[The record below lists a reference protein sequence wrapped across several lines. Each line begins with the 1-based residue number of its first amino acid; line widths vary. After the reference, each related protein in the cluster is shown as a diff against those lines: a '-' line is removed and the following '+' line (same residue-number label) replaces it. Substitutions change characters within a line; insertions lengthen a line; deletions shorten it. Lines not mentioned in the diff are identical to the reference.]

1 MNEITTKKGRKIII
15 RQPTPKDV
23 GEIFT
28 FFNRLIEE
36 DTYILRF
43 AHEKVTLAGEKG
55 WLSKSLEEV
64 KKKEVVLLEAYVEA
78 QLVGQVEVR
87 KGIFRKRYIGTLH
100 LGVDKDFRGEG
111 IGEALMN
118 AVETEAKEIGVK
130 VIELQVFGE
139 NDPALSLYKKLGYR
153 QFGKLP
159 KSIDFRGKLLD
170 EVYMYKRLD

>member
-1 MNEITTKKGRKIII
+1 MKEIVTKKGRKIII

-23 GEIFT
+23 GEVFT
-28 FFNRLIEE
+28 FFNKLIEE

-43 AHEKVTLAGEKG
+43 GHEKVTLASEKD
-55 WLSKSLEEV
+55 WLSKSLKKV
-64 KKKEVVLLEAYVEA
+64 KKKEVVLLGAYVET
-78 QLVGQVEVR
+78 QLVGQIEVR

-100 LGVDKDFRGEG
+100 LGVDRNFRGEG

-139 NDPALSLYKKLGYR
+139 NDPALSLYKKLGFTR
-153 QFGKLP
+153 FGVLP
-159 KSIDFRGKLLD
+159 RSIDFRGKLLD
-170 EVYMYKRLD
+170 EVYMYKRVD